1 MRKNQLSTLLAVC
14 IFSIV
19 SYGQKNKATTDYLNV
34 PGPIAFDQKSYNL
47 SWTSHPADNFYKQ
60 EYLTK
65 GDNADR
71 FISMVLLDVITGDV
85 NIRDIVASK
94 VAELKKLKETNPVIN
109 YETLDNPKTG
119 QYMIDFLISE
129 NAPNGGPG
137 IVERNVYRYQTFAD
151 KLGHKGVVLFG
162 ISTRSYGGDI
172 NKFFASLKLTRN
184 GLINKISKYPIPEI
198 IIKK

>member
-1 MRKNQLSTLLAVC
+1 
-14 IFSIV
+14 
-19 SYGQKNKATTDYLNV
+19 KNKATTDYLNV

-129 NAPNGGPG
+129 NAPNGDPG
-137 IVERNVYRYQTFAD
+137 IVERNV
-151 KLGHKGVVLFG
+151 
-162 ISTRSYGGDI
+162 
-172 NKFFASLKLTRN
+172 
-184 GLINKISKYPIPEI
+184 
-198 IIKK
+198 